1 MQTVKR
7 KKNKSLNPIWI
18 YIKSW
23 IDSNHLIMKS
33 KFISSNHKSPINCY
47 NKQIEKPFFSLMVA
61 EMIPLWSI
69 TLNRTCFFLSGFQ
82 FRRSFFIRSCRNK
95 YRGSYMSSPSL
106 HLYMFAVR
114 YRERETY
121 AQLVEIIEERVLLL
135 SSSFHQYYMRFH
147 LLKMNFLS
155 ELILSFIE
163 LRLLLTVKGET
174 DTVPLPIGKQFRRA
188 SWKITDS
195 SWYVS
200 DSFLKWDLNDSKA
213 PFRHKKKL
221 LRSFSF

>member
-1 MQTVKR
+1 
-7 KKNKSLNPIWI
+7 
-18 YIKSW
+18 
-23 IDSNHLIMKS
+23 
-33 KFISSNHKSPINCY
+33 
-47 NKQIEKPFFSLMVA
+47 
-61 EMIPLWSI
+61 
-69 TLNRTCFFLSGFQ
+69 
-82 FRRSFFIRSCRNK
+82 
-95 YRGSYMSSPSL
+95 MSSPSL

-114 YRERETY
+114 YKRERERETY

-135 SSSFHQYYMRFH
+135 SSSFLQYYMRFH
-147 LLKMNFLS
+147 LLKMKFFLS
-155 ELILSFIE
+155 WFSSFIE
-163 LRLLLTVKGET
+163 LRLLLRVKGET

-221 LRSFSF
+221 LRSFSFWISGQDIVNKANYLKNKWSSHFRIRMYGGLRGSPRPRGIEAFLAFSWCPTMYLSPENMNPFK